1 MRILTPDADEYLVTD
16 EAPYLESADE
26 VSLFEAAWRAKL
38 PVILQGP
45 TGCGKSRFVSAM
57 AKRLGRPLITVAC
70 HEDLSASD
78 LLGRHLIVGDETV
91 WCDGPLTT
99 GVRHGAIVYLDEV
112 VEARNDTLVVIHPLT
127 DHRRVLPLER
137 LGCQLGAPEDF
148 MLVVSYNPGYQS
160 VRKEMKPSTRQRFAT
175 IEFDYPSKEIES
187 EIIQSESGVSEDVA
201 AALVEI
207 GGRVRELKQRGLD
220 EGVSTRL
227 LVYAGKLIVLGV
239 DAQAACEMAFVK
251 NLTDDRQLQGAVRSL
266 VSDHL

>member
-1 MRILTPDADEYLVTD
+1 MRILTPNVEDYLVSEDAVYIETG
-16 EAPYLESADE
+16 EE
-26 VSLFEAAWRAKL
+26 VAQFEAAWRGTI

-45 TGCGKSRFVSAM
+45 TGCGKSRFVSSM
-57 AKRLGRPLITVAC
+57 AKKLGRPLITVAC

-137 LGCQLGAPEDF
+137 LGAQISAPDDF

-175 IEFDYPSKEIES
+175 IEFDYPSKDVEREVIK
-187 EIIQSESGVSEDVA
+187 SESGVSSELA
-201 AALVEI
+201 GALVEI
-207 GGRVRELKQRGLD
+207 GLRVRELKQRGLD

-239 DAQAACEMAFVK
+239 EPKAACEMAFVK
-251 NLTDDRQLQGAVRSL
+251 NLTDDRQLQGAVRAL

>member
-1 MRILTPDADEYLVTD
+1 MKILTPDVGDYMVTE
-16 EAPYLESADE
+16 EASYLESGDE
-26 VSLFEAAWRAKL
+26 VGLFEAAWRGKL

-127 DHRRVLPLER
+127 DHRRMLPLER
-137 LGCQLGAPEDF
+137 LGCQLSAPDDF

-175 IEFDYPSKEIES
+175 IEFDYPEKGVEAKV
-187 EIIQSESGVSEDVA
+187 IQHESGVSAELA
-201 AALVEI
+201 SALVEI
-207 GGRVRELKQRGLD
+207 GVRVRELKQRGLD

-227 LVYAGKLIVLGV
+227 LVYAGKLMAQGI
-239 DAQAACEMAFVK
+239 DARSACEVAFVK
-251 NLTDDRQLQGAVRSL
+251 NLTDDVQLQGAVRSL